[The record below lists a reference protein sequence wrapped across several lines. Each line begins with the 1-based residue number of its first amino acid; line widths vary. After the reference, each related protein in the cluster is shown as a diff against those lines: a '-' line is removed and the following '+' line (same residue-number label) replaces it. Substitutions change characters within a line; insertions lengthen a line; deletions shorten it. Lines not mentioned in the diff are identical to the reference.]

1 MAVLYS
7 PRLIFLG
14 LATSLPLV
22 APYVD
27 PVDLVAQN
35 VTTAKIVGRVVSP
48 VGNPIE
54 GVELAI
60 PGTGFNTVTNEKGEF
75 ALSGVPVG
83 RHYVRVRRIGYNMQL
98 LVVDL
103 GSGEEKTAVIALDRG
118 AYELPDLAVAAAT
131 AKPIEYGWTTR
142 YDDFFR
148 RKRTGL
154 GAFISRAD
162 IEKRK
167 PLRTPNLL
175 VGLAGIRLRFHEP
188 GPFGTGVEFSRCTN
202 VGVWVDG
209 DRQYVDRIIEGSSGN
224 PISAGAGLSRG
235 LGELLERYIP
245 SQIEMVEVYRGSSE
259 MPAEFIDNTCAAIVI
274 WTR

>member
-1 MAVLYS
+1 MASLYS
-7 PRLIFLG
+7 PRRLFLR
-14 LATSLPLV
+14 LAASISLL
-22 APYVD
+22 AQYFD

-35 VTTAKIVGRVVSP
+35 PTTAKIVGRVASP
-48 VGNPIE
+48 AGNPIE
-54 GVELAI
+54 GVEVSI
-60 PGTGFNTVTNEKGEF
+60 PGTDFSTVTNDKGDF
-75 ALSGVPVG
+75 TLSGVPVG
-83 RHYVRVRRIGYNMQL
+83 RHYVRVRRIGYNAQL
-98 LVVDL
+98 LVADL
-103 GSGEEKTAVIALDRG
+103 MAGAEKAVVIALDRG
-118 AYELPDLAVAAAT
+118 AYELPELTVAAAA

-167 PLRTPNLL
+167 PFRTPNLL
-175 VGLAGIRLRFHEP
+175 VGLAGIRLRFYEP
-188 GPFGTGVEFSRCTN
+188 GPFGTGVEFGRCSD

-209 DRQYVDRIIEGSSGN
+209 QRQYVARMVEGNSGSM
-224 PISAGAGLSRG
+224 ISGRAGISRA

-245 SQIEMVEVYRGSSE
+245 SQIEMIEIYRGSSE